1 MQETFCYSLSTSNT
15 NTVTPEAVYEQ
26 VLIDAWEM
34 GGGGI

>member
-1 MQETFCYSLSTSNT
+1 MLETFCHSLSTSNT
-15 NTVTPEAVYEQ
+15 NTVIPKAVYEQ